1 MNPLTIDMFLIFY
14 GNQAIGF
21 ILSTISDLPKTLLAR
36 IKFFQLKAQ
45 DALLLF
51 CCVCVYI
58 YRHTHISVD
67 DCWSVA
73 HLVLKQIPNSRIS
86 KNGLRQL
93 FRLMELKKNGN
104 SGCKRPVD
112 FRNAEATNINYGAIV
127 KGDHEP
133 LCGPRHP
140 CVNTPS
146 IGYHRGNAE
155 ATRSVNYGT
164 VVKGDHEPF
173 CGPRHPCV
181 KAPANGYRR
190 GCETTYRCHGGR
202 DDNM

>member
-1 MNPLTIDMFLIFY
+1 MNPLTIDMFLFFY
-14 GNQAIGF
+14 GNQAIG
-21 ILSTISDLPKTLLAR
+21 
-36 IKFFQLKAQ
+36 
-45 DALLLF
+45 
-51 CCVCVYI
+51 
-58 YRHTHISVD
+58 
-67 DCWSVA
+67 
-73 HLVLKQIPNSRIS
+73 
-86 KNGLRQL
+86 
-93 FRLMELKKNGN
+93 
-104 SGCKRPVD
+104 
-112 FRNAEATNINYGAIV
+112 NAEATRSVNYGAIV

-140 CVNTPS
+140 CVKAPS
-146 IGYHRGNAE
+146 NGYHRGNAE

-190 GCETTYRCHGGR
+190 GCETIYRCHGGR